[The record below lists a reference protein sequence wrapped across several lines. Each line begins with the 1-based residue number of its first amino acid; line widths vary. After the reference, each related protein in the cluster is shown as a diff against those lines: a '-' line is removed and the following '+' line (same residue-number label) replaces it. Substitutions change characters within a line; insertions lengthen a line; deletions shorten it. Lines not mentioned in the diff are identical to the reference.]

1 MRLSRMYLPTLKED
15 PAEAEIISHKLMLRA
30 GMLRKVAAGVYTYMP
45 LGFRALKKVETI
57 VRQEMDRID
66 AQEIL
71 MPALQPAELWQA
83 SGRWYAYGDEMM
95 RLKDR
100 HQREFCLGPTHEE
113 LVTSLARELRSYRD
127 LPIILYQIQVKF
139 RDEIRPRFGVMR
151 SREFIMKDAY
161 SFHADRKSLDD
172 TYASMH
178 QAYSRIVRRCDLD
191 YRSVK
196 AAGGLIGGAVS
207 EEFHVLADTGE
218 DTVIFCPRCD
228 YAANL
233 ELAASRWHL
242 PEHNE
247 ELKPLEKVETPG
259 KIRVN
264 DVAKYL
270 DVPASKLVKTLIYKD
285 NTGALIGVLIP
296 GHKSI
301 NSAKLTV
308 ALGREISL
316 LDKDDLKTYPQLVYG
331 YIGPIGLYGI
341 SLIADI
347 SLKKLRNF
355 VVGANEVDYHYK
367 NANLERDFTPD
378 IWEDIIYAEEG
389 DICGQCG
396 EGELQKLQGIEI
408 GHIFQLGTK
417 YSEKMGVTYVDKSGK
432 AKPFIMGCYGV
443 GVSRLVAAVIEQKS
457 DERGIIWPISI
468 APFHVHI
475 LAVGKDEKVK
485 ETAEELYNYLLAEGV
500 EVLFDDRSV
509 SAGIKFAEADLIGL
523 PLQVIIGKKFLEM
536 KKFEVKDRAG
546 GEVTEVALD
555 SIIGWLKDKIHSELL
570 RVDKLE
576 EEKKV

>member
-83 SGRWYAYGDEMM
+83 SERWYAYGDEMM

-242 PEHNE
+242 PEPNE

-301 NSAKLTV
+301 NPAKLTV

-355 VVGANEVDYHYK
+355 VVGANDVD
-367 NANLERDFTPD
+367 
-378 IWEDIIYAEEG
+378 
-389 DICGQCG
+389 
-396 EGELQKLQGIEI
+396 
-408 GHIFQLGTK
+408 
-417 YSEKMGVTYVDKSGK
+417 
-432 AKPFIMGCYGV
+432 
-443 GVSRLVAAVIEQKS
+443 
-457 DERGIIWPISI
+457 
-468 APFHVHI
+468 
-475 LAVGKDEKVK
+475 
-485 ETAEELYNYLLAEGV
+485 
-500 EVLFDDRSV
+500 
-509 SAGIKFAEADLIGL
+509 
-523 PLQVIIGKKFLEM
+523 
-536 KKFEVKDRAG
+536 
-546 GEVTEVALD
+546 
-555 SIIGWLKDKIHSELL
+555 
-570 RVDKLE
+570 
-576 EEKKV
+576 

>member
-15 PAEAEIISHKLMLRA
+15 PAEAEVISHKLMLRA

-83 SGRWYAYGDEMM
+83 SERWYAYGDEMM

-242 PEHNE
+242 PEPNE

-301 NSAKLTV
+301 NPAKLTV

-355 VVGANEVDYHYK
+355 VVGANEVDYHYR

-417 YSEKMGVTYVDKSGK
+417 YSEKMEVTYVDKSGK

-485 ETAEELYNYLLAEGV
+485 ETAEELYNHLLAEGV

-536 KKFEVKDRAG
+536 KKFEVKDRAS